1 MQKIR
6 WHERFDNFKLAL
18 ANINETND
26 CIQQN
31 GLNKIYTM
39 ALIQAFKIVFELAW
53 KTMKDY
59 LEYEGIKTD
68 TPRQTIKTAF
78 LRNLIPDGQI
88 WIDMMEARN
97 KTSHT
102 YNESL
107 AKSLTNEITDKFLPA
122 LNNLETIFAGKLDE

>member
-18 ANINETND
+18 ANINETHI

>member
-39 ALIQAFKIVFELAW
+39 ALIQAFEIVFELAW
-53 KTMKDY
+53 KTMK
-59 LEYEGIKTD
+59 E
-68 TPRQTIKTAF
+68 
-78 LRNLIPDGQI
+78 
-88 WIDMMEARN
+88 
-97 KTSHT
+97 
-102 YNESL
+102 
-107 AKSLTNEITDKFLPA
+107 
-122 LNNLETIFAGKLDE
+122 

>member
-6 WHERFDNFKLAL
+6 WHGRFDNFKLAL

-39 ALIQAFKIVFELAW
+39 ALIQAFEIVFELAW

-107 AKSLTNEITDKFLPA
+107 AKSLTNEVTDKFLPA
-122 LNNLETIFAGKLDE
+122 LNNLEIIFAGKLYD

>member
-39 ALIQAFKIVFELAW
+39 ALIQAFEIVFELAW

-107 AKSLTNEITDKFLPA
+107 AKSLTNEVTDKFLPA
-122 LNNLETIFAGKLDE
+122 LNNLEIIFAGKLYD

>member
-39 ALIQAFKIVFELAW
+39 ALIQAFEIVFELAW

-59 LEYEGIKTD
+59 LEYEGITTD

-107 AKSLTNEITDKFLPA
+107 AKSLTNEVTDKFLPA
-122 LNNLETIFAGKLDE
+122 LNNLEIIFAGKLYD

>member
-39 ALIQAFKIVFELAW
+39 ALIQAFEIVFELAW

-107 AKSLTNEITDKFLPA
+107 AKSLTNEVTDKFLPA

>member
-6 WHERFDNFKLAL
+6 WHVRFDNFKLAL

-39 ALIQAFKIVFELAW
+39 ALIQAFEIVFELAW
-53 KTMKDY
+53 KTMKEY

-107 AKSLTNEITDKFLPA
+107 AKSLTNETTDKFLPA

>member
-39 ALIQAFKIVFELAW
+39 ALIQAFEIVFELAW

>member
-6 WHERFDNFKLAL
+6 WHERFENFQLAL
-18 ANINETND
+18 VNINETYD

-39 ALIQAFKIVFELAW
+39 ALIQAFEIVFELAW

-78 LRNLIPDGQI
+78 LRNLIP
-88 WIDMMEARN
+88 
-97 KTSHT
+97 T
-102 YNESL
+102 
-107 AKSLTNEITDKFLPA
+107 
-122 LNNLETIFAGKLDE
+122 GKYGLI

>member
-1 MQKIR
+1 M
-6 WHERFDNFKLAL
+6 EN
-18 ANINETND
+18 N
-26 CIQQN
+26 
-31 GLNKIYTM
+31 
-39 ALIQAFKIVFELAW
+39 
-53 KTMKDY
+53 
-59 LEYEGIKTD
+59 EGIKTD

-107 AKSLTNEITDKFLPA
+107 AKSLTNEVTDKFLPA
-122 LNNLETIFAGKLDE
+122 LNNLEIIFAGKLYD

>member
-6 WHERFDNFKLAL
+6 WDERFDNFKLAL

-39 ALIQAFKIVFELAW
+39 ALIQAFEIVFELAW

>member
-122 LNNLETIFAGKLDE
+122 LNNLETIFAGKLDD

>member
-39 ALIQAFKIVFELAW
+39 ALIQAFEIVFELAW

-97 KTSHT
+97 KTSNT

-107 AKSLTNEITDKFLPA
+107 AKSLTNEVTDKFLPA
-122 LNNLETIFAGKLDE
+122 LNNLEIIFAGKLYD

>member
-39 ALIQAFKIVFELAW
+39 ALIQAFEIVFELAW

-122 LNNLETIFAGKLDE
+122 LNNLEITFARKLYD

>member
-1 MQKIR
+1 MKKIR
-6 WHERFDNFKLAL
+6 WHERFENFKLSL
-18 ANINETND
+18 VNINETHD
-26 CIQQN
+26 CILQN

-39 ALIQAFKIVFELAW
+39 ALIQAFEISFELAW

-59 LEYEGIKTD
+59 LEYEGIQTD

-78 LRNLIPDGQI
+78 LRNLIPDGQL

-102 YNESL
+102 YNENF
-107 AKSLTNEITDKFLPA
+107 AKSLNDEITNRFLPA
-122 LNNLETIFAGKLDE
+122 LNGLETILTGKINE

>member
-6 WHERFDNFKLAL
+6 WHERFENFQLAL
-18 ANINETND
+18 VNINETYD

-39 ALIQAFKIVFELAW
+39 ALIQAFEIVFELAW

-102 YNESL
+102 YNESF
-107 AKSLTNEITDKFLPA
+107 AKSLADEITNKFRPA
-122 LNNLETIFAGKLDE
+122 LKELDTIFTGKFNE

>member
-39 ALIQAFKIVFELAW
+39 ALIQAFEIVFELAW

-122 LNNLETIFAGKLDE
+122 LNNLEIIFAGKLYD

>member
-18 ANINETND
+18 ANINETNG

-39 ALIQAFKIVFELAW
+39 ALIQAYEIVFELAW
-53 KTMKDY
+53 KTLKDY
-59 LEYEGIKTD
+59 LEYNGIKAD
-68 TPRQTIKTAF
+68 TPREVIKEAF
-78 LRNLIPDGQI
+78 SNNIIENGQV
-88 WIDMMEARN
+88 WIEMMEARN

-102 YNESL
+102 YKEEL
-107 AKSLTNEITDKFLPA
+107 AKSLTTDILNCYINEFERLLVF
-122 LNNLETIFAGKLDE
+122 LNNKTEN

>member
-6 WHERFDNFKLAL
+6 WHERFENFQFAL
-18 ANINETND
+18 VNINETYD

-39 ALIQAFKIVFELAW
+39 ALIQAFEIVFELAW

-78 LRNLIPDGQI
+78 LRNLIP
-88 WIDMMEARN
+88 
-97 KTSHT
+97 T
-102 YNESL
+102 
-107 AKSLTNEITDKFLPA
+107 
-122 LNNLETIFAGKLDE
+122 GKYGLI

>member
-6 WHERFDNFKLAL
+6 WHERFENFQLAL
-18 ANINETND
+18 VNINETYD

-39 ALIQAFKIVFELAW
+39 ALIQAFEIVFELAW

-102 YNESL
+102 YNESF
-107 AKSLTNEITDKFLPA
+107 AKSLADEITNKFMPA
-122 LNNLETIFAGKLDE
+122 LKELDTIFTGKFNE